1 MQAWARRVAA
11 DWPALE
17 AVERGG
23 WRLGWGDGVTK
34 RANCGLVLDPGAD
47 VDEVTRFY
55 RGHGLAPCAQVWPG
69 EEEVDARLAEAGYR
83 TVEPTL
89 VLDRGLGE
97 RPEGPGTTEIG
108 SRATAQW
115 SALTSGNEQQVR
127 GVERILGQVEAG
139 YGVAPGGQGRG
150 CVVVDGES
158 AAICS
163 MVTACDARGRGV
175 GRGVLTDLLAWA
187 HDKGARRAY
196 LCVVEENARA
206 LGLYEGFG
214 FARVSRYH
222 NRVLG

>member
-1 MQAWARRVAA
+1 MHAWAHRVAA

-17 AVERGG
+17 TVERGG

-34 RANCGLVLDPGAD
+34 RANCALVLEPDAD
-47 VDEVTRFY
+47 VGEVTRFY
-55 RGHGLAPCAQVWPG
+55 RGHGLAPCVQVWPG

-83 TVEPTL
+83 AVEPTL

-108 SRATAQW
+108 AGPTAQW
-115 SALTSGNEQQVR
+115 SALTSGAGHQIR
-127 GVERILGQVEAG
+127 GVERILGQVDAG
-139 YGVAPGGQGRG
+139 YGIAPGGQGRG
-150 CVVVDGES
+150 CVVVDGGS

-163 MVTACDARGRGV
+163 MVTAPRSRGRGV
-175 GRGVLTDLLAWA
+175 GRGVLADLLAWA

-196 LCVVEENARA
+196 LCVVEENAPA

-222 NRVLG
+222 NRVLE